1 MRLESRRRRP
11 GCGPTG
17 LRHESRGRP
26 SQPQESLMVPR
37 ILEGAALILL
47 LRSRVAAVD
56 SRSFW
61 TAMKSSAS
69 LRKETRGSRVP
80 IFTGSCP
87 RIFRPTIFFAL
98 RFSPLAIH
106 RRIRQ
111 EIRDMPSSARG
122 GSPRVVGVVSCRN
135 TDEAI
140 IAEPLRRIVGDQL
153 RPRRGRYAEI
163 FRCSTPRPVVF
174 WDERCLVLRLLSA
187 LRLLQ

>member
-1 MRLESRRRRP
+1 MRLESRRCRP

-37 ILEGAALILL
+37 ILDGAALILL

-80 IFTGSCP
+80 ISTGSCP

-111 EIRDMPSSARG
+111 EIPGHAFISG
-122 GSPRVVGVVSCRN
+122 GWISKGGW
-135 TDEAI
+135 
-140 IAEPLRRIVGDQL
+140 RRKLPQYRRSDQL

-163 FRCSTPRPVVF
+163 FRCSTPRPLVF